1 MRPRCRRASRRQ
13 MYIGQERP
21 QSGTT
26 RRKYILRGLLGSPA
40 RLRQYAHDANRSI
53 RIKQWEPIVS
63 DKRGKFFIG
72 GKWVAPS
79 SDQVIPVTEAAT
91 GLPLGNV
98 PEANAQDVDQA
109 VKAAHATT
117 REWAATSPDFRAD
130 LMERF
135 ADAVLARAKEI
146 SEMVSRENG
155 MPLALSLST
164 NPESMSG
171 SLRYYAGL
179 ARSGYADETR
189 QAISYQGTVL
199 IQREPVGVVAV
210 IVPWNYPLGL
220 MGMKIGPALAAGCTV
235 VIKPSPE
242 TSLDAAYLVEAAH
255 EAGIPLGVI

>member
-1 MRPRCRRASRRQ
+1 

-53 RIKQWEPIVS
+53 RVKQWEPIVS

-155 MPLALSLST
+155 MPLALSLSA
-164 NPESMSG
+164 NVESMSG

-189 QAISYQGTVL
+189 QAISYQGTL
-199 IQREPVGVVAV
+199 LMQHEQVGVVLWSDRRKQNTGMLARTMSATRRRL
-210 IVPWNYPLGL
+210 LG
-220 MGMKIGPALAAGCTV
+220 AQSWACSQTRRHRVTV
-235 VIKPSPE
+235 S
-242 TSLDAAYLVEAAH
+242 TGLRQHTRQASL
-255 EAGIPLGVI
+255 LG

>member
-1 MRPRCRRASRRQ
+1 MGRP
-13 MYIGQERP
+13 I
-21 QSGTT
+21 
-26 RRKYILRGLLGSPA
+26 LGSSNTRYRGGDRSA
-40 RLRQYAHDANRSI
+40 R
-53 RIKQWEPIVS
+53 
-63 DKRGKFFIG
+63 
-72 GKWVAPS
+72 
-79 SDQVIPVTEAAT
+79 
-91 GLPLGNV
+91 GNV

-155 MPLALSLST
+155 MPLALSLSA
-164 NPESMSG
+164 NVESMSG

-220 MGMKIGPALAAGCTV
+220 MGMKIGPALAVGCTV
-235 VIKPSPE
+235 VISGPRDSNWRFFV
-242 TSLDAAYLVEAAH
+242 AA
-255 EAGIPLGVI
+255 